1 MNAKLTLTID
11 KEVIEQAKRYAK
23 SENRSLSNLIENFLR
38 QVSQN
43 EKIDEEDEIHPD
55 VAALRGSF
63 KMPTNLSLDYKK
75 ELREAKEKKFLKYLN
90 D

>member
-23 SENRSLSNLIENFLR
+23 SENRSLSNLIENLLKT
-38 QVSQN
+38 VTAD
-43 EKIDEEDEIHPD
+43 KEEPKYDEIHSD

-63 KMPTNLSLDYKK
+63 KMPKNLSLDYKK
-75 ELREAKEKKFLKYLN
+75 ELREAKDKKFLKYLN